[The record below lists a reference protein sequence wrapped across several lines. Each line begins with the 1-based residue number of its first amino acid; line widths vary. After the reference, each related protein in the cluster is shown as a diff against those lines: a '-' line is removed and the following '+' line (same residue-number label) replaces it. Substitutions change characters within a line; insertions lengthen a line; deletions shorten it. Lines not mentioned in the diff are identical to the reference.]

1 MKVIL
6 TEDIRSVGKKGET
19 VNVSDGYARN
29 FILPKKLGVEATAVN
44 LNNLKLKNE
53 NDVKI
58 ERENKAAAQELAVK
72 LKESPVVIKVKT
84 GAGGKLFG
92 AIASKEIAAALEKQT
107 GLEVDKKKI
116 LLDEPIKELGMH
128 VIKARL
134 YRDVTAEI
142 TLNVVQE

>member
-53 NDVKI
+53 NDAKI
-58 ERENKAAAQELAVK
+58 ERENKAAAQELASK

-134 YRDVTAEI
+134 HRDVTAEI

>member
-53 NDVKI
+53 NDAKI
-58 ERENKAAAQELAVK
+58 ERENKAAAQELASK

-116 LLDEPIKELGMH
+116 LLDEPI
-128 VIKARL
+128 
-134 YRDVTAEI
+134 
-142 TLNVVQE
+142 